1 VTVPV
6 QLVSGED
13 IRPASGREDAS
24 RLARP
29 RTAPALVPVLSA
41 EHVREL
47 TVTEC
52 AVLGLLC
59 ARATHGWAIAQ
70 ALRAEGELGVL
81 WTAPRPSV
89 YRALELLAEDGL
101 IAVAGIERGTR
112 GPRRTVF
119 AATQAGRLRFE
130 RWLTEPVSQAQE
142 LQPVFFL
149 KLTLAERG
157 GTDAWPIIASQR
169 AELAACVG
177 VLERQ
182 LPPGGI
188 GGDLHRFQLEST
200 RVALAFVESL
210 AARRAAPAVAN

>member
-1 VTVPV
+1 LP
-6 QLVSGED
+6 
-13 IRPASGREDAS
+13 
-24 RLARP
+24 
-29 RTAPALVPVLSA
+29 SA
-41 EHVREL
+41 HAAHEL

-59 ARATHGWAIAQ
+59 ARPTHGWAIAQ

-119 AATQAGRLRFE
+119 AATRAGRLRFE
-130 RWLTEPVSQAQE
+130 RWLTDPVREAHE
-142 LQPVFFL
+142 LHPVFFL

-157 GTDAWPIIASQR
+157 GVDAWPVIASQR
-169 AELAACVG
+169 AELAGRVEALG
-177 VLERQ
+177 RQ
-182 LPPGGI
+182 LPPGGVAA
-188 GGDLHRFQLEST
+188 DLHRFQLESA
-200 RVALAFVESL
+200 RVALAFVEGL
-210 AARRAAPAVAN
+210 AVRRAAPRSRTDRPGAAFPLP